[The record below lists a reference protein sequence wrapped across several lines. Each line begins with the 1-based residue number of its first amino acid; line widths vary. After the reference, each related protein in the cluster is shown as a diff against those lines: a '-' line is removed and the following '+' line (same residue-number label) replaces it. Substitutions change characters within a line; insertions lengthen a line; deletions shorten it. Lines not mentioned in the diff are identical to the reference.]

1 VLDSWLRLGLAGVLV
16 LGWLLVAFFRK
27 GWAVY
32 RRLPEVDERLL
43 ALGLMGGMVGAV
55 AHGLV
60 DHSFFLVDLAFAFM
74 LLLALVQ
81 AVDAGSYTLS
91 HGGH

>member
-1 VLDSWLRLGLAGVLV
+1 V
-16 LGWLLVAFFRK
+16 LGWLLVGFFWR
-27 GWAVY
+27 GWIAY

-43 ALGLMGGMVGAV
+43 VLGLMGGMVGAL

-74 LLLALVQ
+74 LMLALIQ
-81 AVDAGSYTLS
+81 AVDTMEPKKVFRGDGSC
-91 HGGH
+91 GF